1 MVKAE
6 GNGLPA
12 RLVQRQEDNIKMDLT
27 ETASEEVDWTDLVLD
42 RDSWQ
47 VLVNTVVRI

>member
-12 RLVQRQEDNIKMDLT
+12 RLVHRQEDNIKMGLT
-27 ETASEEVDWTDLVLD
+27 E
-42 RDSWQ
+42 
-47 VLVNTVVRI
+47 NG